1 MKILIELP
9 TWLGDCIMAIPA
21 IESLMSE
28 YPDAEVTVVGSFVS
42 TELFRTHPR
51 VVRIV
56 IDTTKKEGNRFL
68 NIYRLARELGPHD
81 LALSF
86 RSHIFSNLLLWFSG
100 SKRRRVYSKKGLK
113 GHQVEK
119 YQQFVNRSVG
129 TRAAAGE
136 IILPYPASPYA
147 RPTLGINPGAA
158 YGSAKRWYPEKFAE
172 VAAALSGEYDIV
184 IFGGPCETDIAADI
198 EAELHHR
205 NVDNVINLAGR
216 TSIRELCEKIG
227 GLKLF
232 VTGDSGPMH
241 IAAAYRV
248 PTVSLFGPTRHDET
262 SQWHNPRSVIIR
274 HELPC
279 SPCMKRECP
288 LKHHECMKSITAQ
301 EVIEAVRS
309 RLN

>member
-21 IESLMSE
+21 IESLLSDH
-28 YPDAEVTVVGSFVS
+28 PDAEVTVIGSFVS
-42 TELFRTHPR
+42 TEVFKAHPR
-51 VVRIV
+51 IGRIV
-56 IDTTKKEGNRFL
+56 IDRTKKGGNRFV
-68 NIYRLARELGPHD
+68 NIYRLGRELGAHD

-119 YQQFVNRSVG
+119 YQQFVNRAVG
-129 TRAAAGE
+129 SHAAPGR
-136 IILPYPASPYA
+136 ITLHFPASHYA
-147 RPTLGINPGAA
+147 HPTLGINPGAA

-172 VAAALSGEYDIV
+172 VAAALAERYDIV

-198 EAELHHR
+198 EAELR
-205 NVDNVINLAGR
+205 RLNVSNVTNLAGK
-216 TSIRELCEKIG
+216 TTIPELCEKIG
-227 GLKLF
+227 GLQLF
-232 VTGDSGPMH
+232 ITGDSGPMH
-241 IAAAYRV
+241 IAAAYGV

-262 SQWHNPRSVIIR
+262 CQWHNAQSVIIR
-274 HELPC
+274 HDLTC

-288 LKHHECMKSITAQ
+288 LKHHECMKKITAE
-301 EVIEAVRS
+301 EVIEAAESLV
-309 RLN
+309 